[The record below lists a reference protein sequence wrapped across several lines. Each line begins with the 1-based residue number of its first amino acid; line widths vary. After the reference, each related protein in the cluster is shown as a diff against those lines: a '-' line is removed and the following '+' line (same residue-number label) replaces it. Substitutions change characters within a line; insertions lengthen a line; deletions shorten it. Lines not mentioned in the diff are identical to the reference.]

1 MSSISSLGVGS
12 GLDAESIVTKLMSL
26 ERQPITNLQS
36 LQTDMKTQLSAV
48 GSLKSLL
55 STLQDKVQALSSTTL
70 WSQSTATSSDTTVVS
85 ATTATGAATGAYQVS
100 VQALAAGQTVTSTAL
115 ASSSST
121 LNEGSLTI
129 ELGTWSGGTFTGKTG
144 ASPVT
149 VTIGAGETSL
159 ASIRDK
165 INAAGAGVTATIV
178 NDASGARLSLR
189 SSSTG
194 LENGFRI
201 TASET
206 TDDGVSGTGLS
217 MLGYDAAAASPMS
230 LNQLAANAR
239 ATVNGIEVT
248 SASNTLQGVADGLTL
263 NLQKVSASAAT
274 VTVASDNTAIKTA
287 INDFVTAFNNVASNL
302 RTNLKYDEAN
312 KKAGALQGDSS
323 AVNLQWALRGV
334 INQVSSASSTF
345 GTLSSIGITMKADG
359 SLTTSSAK
367 LDAAMANQTELKKAF
382 TANTGVTASSGFMT
396 RFNNLAAAALGTDG
410 SISSREAGLQASINR
425 NQKQQDAY
433 EDRLTLTEKRIRAQY
448 QTLDTKMATLN
459 SLAAYVTQQFSSNSG

>member
-70 WSQSTATSSDTTVVS
+70 WSQSTATSSDATVVS
-85 ATTATGAATGAYQVS
+85 ATTSTGAATGAYQVS

-129 ELGTWSGGTFTGKTG
+129 ELGTWSGSTFTGKTG

-206 TDDGVSGTGLS
+206 TDDGTAGTGLS
-217 MLGYDAAAASPMS
+217 MLGYDAAAASPMA
-230 LNQLAANAR
+230 LNQQAANAR
-239 ATVNGIEVT
+239 ATVNGIDVT
-248 SASNTLQGVADGLTL
+248 SASNTLEGVADGLTL
-263 NLQKVSASAAT
+263 TLQKVSASAAT
-274 VTVASDNTAIKTA
+274 VTVASDNTAVKTA

-367 LDAAMANQTELKKAF
+367 LDAAMANQAELKKAL

-396 RFNNLAAAALGTDG
+396 RFNNLASAALGTDG

-433 EDRLTLTEKRIRAQY
+433 EDRLTLTEKRIREQY

-459 SLAAYVTQQFSSNSG
+459 SLAAYVTKQFSSSSG